1 MGFGSAWLL
10 GRHTKLGKSQFS
22 TVFLTFLTKTK
33 STPNG
38 WTVEVHPLRAVS
50 TSLEFP
56 KTIFVTSVA
65 FGSPRFFLHFTAAE
79 KRSQECSKVFKA

>member
-1 MGFGSAWLL
+1 MKGCVAFGSALLL
-10 GRHTKLGKSQFS
+10 GLHTKLGKSQFS

-65 FGSPRFFLHFTAAE
+65 FGSSRFF
-79 KRSQECSKVFKA
+79 